1 MKKTEIVQRQKSVR
15 RPHFGLA
22 NIFCRAILALA
33 LSVFALASCRAG
45 SQKTEITVLAAASLT
60 DVCGQI
66 KAAYE
71 KENPSVRVLFSF
83 GGSGALQ
90 AQIEAG
96 APCDL
101 FISAAQK
108 QMKALLGQGLVE
120 EESVFDLLKNEV
132 VLIVPKSAGEDGTTG
147 QNAAPAVSSFYDL
160 SSPDVKMVAV
170 GEVQSVPVGQYAKAV
185 CESLG
190 IWEAV
195 RDKANFASD
204 VRTVLSWVEEDACD
218 AGIVY
223 ATDAAASG
231 KVRVVAS
238 APNGSCPPVVYPV
251 GIIRASEKKSAAKAF
266 EDFLFSSAAK
276 KIFEGA
282 GFVPLKGG
290 R

>member
-1 MKKTEIVQRQKSVR
+1 MN
-15 RPHFGLA
+15 F
-22 NIFCRAILALA
+22 LALA
-33 LSVFALASCRAG
+33 LSIFALASCRAG

-108 QMKALLGQGLVE
+108 QMNALLRQGLVE

-132 VLIVPKSAGEDGTTG
+132 VLIVPKSAES
-147 QNAAPAVSSFYDL
+147 AVSSFYDL

-204 VRTVLSWVEEDACD
+204 VRAVLSWVEEGACD

-231 KVRVVAS
+231 NVRVVAS
-238 APNGSCPPVVYPV
+238 APNGSCLPVVYPV
-251 GIIRASEKKSAAKAF
+251 GIIKASEKKAAAKAF
-266 EDFLFSSAAK
+266 EDFLFSGAAK